1 MIKQKFGKRLISYLI
16 VVAIMFGGLFFGSG
30 FTIAQQTT
38 STTNLIEVDTY
49 EELVDALATADEN
62 TEIVVTQEMILP
74 DGADLNGHGATVR
87 VEKPFIDEDGIIR
100 SGDKSNY
107 CVFVLDDDGGV
118 KNVTIKN
125 MTIIGGFQE
134 YGLGAIY
141 NDGCNLTM
149 ENVTVMRSY
158 RGLYCYGG
166 SEYIGYK
173 DCNIVLKNCNI
184 VRNVADY
191 GAGILCTNG
200 TLIMDGC
207 SLSENYTTNMGGGA
221 MELNGDN
228 AKFYANNT
236 VIINNS
242 STEIGGAINCYLGA
256 TMWLANCIIAG
267 NVTTADDA
275 YYGGGVGLHSN
286 GGFYAVNTIIEDNY
300 QIVGDTITRSDIGLY
315 KNTPN
320 KFVNCLYGEIIKYDY
335 YCPNA
340 LNTYITL
347 TNCKQDTTSTFA
359 AKYRVDGVLIKD
371 DALTVDFL
379 HPASLAKSQDVPSLY
394 VPVKTDGEASE
405 DGVKTYFDYSNLA
418 DVKMG
423 YYSSGTITALSG
435 LNAPSSDDEV
445 TTYYEGGT
453 RASGVIGASSA
464 TSAKFYTVTLAKG
477 FENGEVVGAT
487 VYGDTYEENTEVTVQ
502 GKANDGYVLEYWVYF
517 NKDAKQNINSAK
529 ISTTNPYTFEVTE
542 DVTLIPIFSAEA
554 AAETPEPGTPAA
566 TEPASQNLPL
576 WTILV
581 IVGLS
586 AATLGLVVVVI
597 KILAKKTAKKKK
609 APTKKPAAKTKEIKK

>member
-1 MIKQKFGKRLISYLI
+1 MIKQKIGKSLISCLI
-16 VVAIMFGGLFFGSG
+16 VVALIFGGFFFGSG

-38 STTNLIEVDTY
+38 TTNLIEVGTY
-49 EELVDALATADEN
+49 EELVDALEDADEN

-74 DGADLNGHGATVR
+74 DEADLNGHGATVR

-141 NDGCNLTM
+141 NDSCNITM

-166 SEYIGYK
+166 S
-173 DCNIVLKNCNI
+173 IVLKNCNI

-207 SLSENYTTNMGGGA
+207 PLSENYTTDMGGGA
-221 MELNGDN
+221 MEINGDN

-315 KNTPN
+315 QNTPN
-320 KFVNCLYGEIIKYDY
+320 KFVNCLYGEIIKYDH

-340 LNTYITL
+340 LDTYITL

-379 HPASLAKSQDVPSLY
+379 HPASLAKSADVPSLY
-394 VPVKTDGEASE
+394 VPVKTDGEAST
-405 DGVKTYFDYSNLA
+405 GGAKTYFDYSDLT

-423 YYSSGTITALSG
+423 YYASSTINALGG
-435 LNAPSSDDEV
+435 LNTPTADDEV
-445 TTYYEGGT
+445 TKYYEGGT

-502 GKANDGYVLEYWVYF
+502 GKAYDGYVLEYWVYF

-554 AAETPEPGTPAA
+554 AAETPEPET
-566 TEPASQNLPL
+566 TLEPASQNLPL

-597 KILAKKTAKKKK
+597 KILVQNSAKKKK
-609 APTKKPAAKTKEIKK
+609 APTKKPAAKTKQIKK